1 MVLSGQRRLVQIQ
14 GIEELASAVV
24 PLHWMV
30 SYRYLDLSMS
40 NLKPLISI

>member
-30 SYRYLDLSMS
+30 SYRYLAF
-40 NLKPLISI
+40 KYVEFKTAH